1 MGYLYSI
8 CLKLFVQVSI
18 PVRSESGPDIL
29 VLIRD
34 SLGYYLSF
42 PLAMGRA
49 SWFVQAEQPT
59 FYRTDNMG
67 APSTHK
73 CTIVYSLPVYEH
85 VRDVGP
91 VVSRDSKLRLS
102 NP

>member
-34 SLGYYLSF
+34 SLLS
-42 PLAMGRA
+42 L
-49 SWFVQAEQPT
+49 VPT
-59 FYRTDNMG
+59 
-67 APSTHK
+67 
-73 CTIVYSLPVYEH
+73 
-85 VRDVGP
+85 RDGP
-91 VVSRDSKLRLS
+91 GFLVCAG
-102 NP
+102 